1 MNAENRKGYEIYT
14 LGDSAITIEFGKFIN
29 PETNDHVIARF
40 KQFQENPIKGVLDLI
55 PSYHSLTLCYDLSLV
70 AKQKMGLNSLI
81 DQVKS
86 RLEEPMQLLPDSS
99 KLHEIPVVYG
109 GKNGSDLIRVSQEKG
124 IDLHEIIRLHAEPT
138 YRVYMLG
145 FIPGFAY
152 LGELDLKLTMPRKSS
167 PQPMIPGSIGI
178 AGLQTGIYPSFS
190 PGGWNI
196 IGHTDYPLLNNGLPI
211 LQAGDRVKFIPKNQL

>member
-1 MNAENRKGYEIYT
+1 MNEENRKGYEIYT
-14 LGDSAITIEFGKFIN
+14 LGDSAFTIEFGKFIN

-55 PSYHSLTLCYDLSLV
+55 PSYHSLTLCYDLSDV
-70 AKQKMGLNSLI
+70 AKQKMGLHSLI
-81 DQVKS
+81 DQVKL
-86 RLEEPMQLLPDSS
+86 RLEEPMELLPNSS

-152 LGELDLKLTMPRKSS
+152 LGELNKVLSMPRKSI
-167 PQPMIPGSIGI
+167 PQPIIPGSIGI
-178 AGLQTGIYPSFS
+178 AGLQTGIYPSIS

-196 IGHTDYPLLNNGLPI
+196 IGHTDFPLLKNDLPI
-211 LQAGDRVKFIPKNQL
+211 LQPGDRVKFIPQNQI

>member
-1 MNAENRKGYEIYT
+1 MNSEHQKGYDIYA
-14 LGDSAITIEFGKFIN
+14 LGDSAVTIEFGKNIHPKIN
-29 PETNDHVIARF
+29 DQVIARL
-40 KQFQENPIKGVLDLI
+40 KQFEEKPIKGIIDLI
-55 PSYHSLTLCYDLSLV
+55 PSYHSLTLCFDLSTI

-81 DQVKS
+81 DVVKS
-86 RLEEPMQLLPDSS
+86 YLEEPIKLQHNSS
-99 KLHEIPVVYG
+99 KLHEIPVIYG
-109 GKNGSDLIRVSQEKG
+109 GKNGMDLLRVSQEKG
-124 IDLHEIIRLHAEPT
+124 ISPKEVIRLHAEPT

-152 LGELDLKLTMPRKSS
+152 LGELHQALSMPRKSI

-196 IGHTDYPLLNNGLPI
+196 IGHTDYPLLKDEMPM
-211 LQAGDRVKFIPKNQL
+211 LQAGDLVKFIPQNQV

>member
-1 MNAENRKGYEIYT
+1 MNEENRKGYEIYT

-29 PETNDHVIARF
+29 PETNDLVIARF

-55 PSYHSLTLCYDLSLV
+55 PSYHSLTLCYDLSDV
-70 AKQKMGLNSLI
+70 AKQKMGLHSLI
-81 DQVKS
+81 DQVKL
-86 RLEEPMQLLPDSS
+86 RLEEPMELLPNSS

-152 LGELDLKLTMPRKSS
+152 LGELNKVLSMPRKSI
-167 PQPMIPGSIGI
+167 PQPIIPGSIGI
-178 AGLQTGIYPSFS
+178 AGLQTGIYPSIS

-196 IGHTDYPLLNNGLPI
+196 IGHTDFPLLKNDLPI
-211 LQAGDRVKFIPKNQL
+211 LQPGDRVKFIPQNQI

>member
-1 MNAENRKGYEIYT
+1 MNAENFNGYDIYA
-14 LGDSAITIEFGKFIN
+14 LGDSAITIEFGKNIN
-29 PETNDHVIARF
+29 PETNDLVISRF
-40 KQFQENPIKGVLDLI
+40 NQFQETPIKGVIDLI
-55 PSYHSLTLCYDLSLV
+55 PSYHSLTLCYDLNVV
-70 AKQKMGLNSLI
+70 AKQKSGLHSLI

-86 RLEEPMQLLPDSS
+86 RLEEPI
-99 KLHEIPVVYG
+99 KLHAHSSQLHEVPVVYG
-109 GKNGSDLIRVSQEKG
+109 GKNGSDLLRVSQEKG
-124 IDLHEIIRLHAEPT
+124 IDLQEIIRLHTEPT

-152 LGELDLKLTMPRKSS
+152 LGELHAKLTMPRKST

-196 IGHTDYPLLNNGLPI
+196 IGHTDYPLLENGMPI
-211 LQAGDRVKFIPKNQL
+211 LQAGDRVKFIPLNQL

>member
-1 MNAENRKGYEIYT
+1 MNSENLNGYEIYA
-14 LGDSAITIEFGKFIN
+14 LGDSAITIEFGKYIN
-29 PETNDHVIARF
+29 PETNDRVITRF
-40 KQFQENPIKGVLDLI
+40 KQFQENPLKGVLDLI
-55 PSYHSLTLCYDLSLV
+55 PSYHSLTLCYDLSYV

-81 DQVKS
+81 DQVKL
-86 RLEEPMQLLPDSS
+86 RLEEPMELHPNSS
-99 KLHEIPVVYG
+99 ILHEIPVVYG
-109 GKNGSDLIRVSQEKG
+109 GKNGSDLIHVSQEKG

-152 LGELDLKLTMPRKSS
+152 LGELNSKLAMPRKST

-196 IGHTDYPLLNNGLPI
+196 IGHTDYPLLKNGIPL

>member
-1 MNAENRKGYEIYT
+1 MNAENFNSYDIYA
-14 LGDSAITIEFGKFIN
+14 LGDSAITIEFGKYIN
-29 PETNDHVIARF
+29 PETNDLVISRF

-55 PSYHSLTLCYDLSLV
+55 PSYHSLTLCYDLNVV
-70 AKQKMGLNSLI
+70 AKQKMGLHSLI
-81 DQVKS
+81 DQVKL
-86 RLEEPMQLLPDSS
+86 RLEEPIELHAHSTQ
-99 KLHEIPVVYG
+99 LHEVPVVYG
-109 GKNGSDLIRVSQEKG
+109 GKNGSDLLRVSQEKE
-124 IDLHEIIRLHAEPT
+124 IDLQEIIRLHAEPT

-152 LGELDLKLTMPRKSS
+152 LGELNSKLTMPRKSA

-196 IGHTDYPLLNNGLPI
+196 IGHTDYPLLENGMPI
-211 LQAGDRVKFIPKNQL
+211 LQAGDRVKFIPLNQL

>member
-1 MNAENRKGYEIYT
+1 MNEENRKGYEIYT
-14 LGDSAITIEFGKFIN
+14 LGDSAFTIEFGKFIN

-55 PSYHSLTLCYDLSLV
+55 PSYHSLTLCYDLSDV

-81 DQVKS
+81 DQVKL
-86 RLEEPMQLLPDSS
+86 RLEEPMELLPNSS

-109 GKNGSDLIRVSQEKG
+109 GKNGSDLLRVSQEKG

-152 LGELDLKLTMPRKSS
+152 LGELNKVLSMPRKSI
-167 PQPMIPGSIGI
+167 PQPIIPGSIGI
-178 AGLQTGIYPSFS
+178 AGLQTGIYPSIS

-196 IGHTDYPLLNNGLPI
+196 IGHTDFPLLKNDLPI
-211 LQAGDRVKFIPKNQL
+211 LQPGDRVKFIPQNQI

>member
-1 MNAENRKGYEIYT
+1 MNAENLKGYEIYA
-14 LGDSAITIEFGKFIN
+14 LGDLAITIEFGKHIN
-29 PETNDHVIARF
+29 PETNDLVIARF
-40 KQFQENPIKGVLDLI
+40 NQFQENPIEGVLDLI
-55 PSYHSLTLCYDLSLV
+55 PSYHSLTLCYDLSFV
-70 AKQKMGLNSLI
+70 AKQKMGLHSLI

-86 RLEEPMQLLPDSS
+86 RLEEPVELRANSS
-99 KLHEIPVVYG
+99 KLHEVPVVYG
-109 GKNGSDLIRVSQEKG
+109 GKNGSDLLRVSQEKG
-124 IDLHEIIRLHAEPT
+124 IDLQEIIRLHAEPT

-152 LGELDLKLTMPRKSS
+152 LGELDAKLTMPRKSS

-196 IGHTDYPLLNNGLPI
+196 IGHTDYPLLTNGIPI
-211 LQAGDRVKFIPKNQL
+211 LQAGDRVKFIPLNQL